1 MPHDFG
7 RGMAVASGSGRPSAT
22 AQGGGKA
29 MYLQKF
35 DLGGRRAVV
44 TGGAQGIGAACAD
57 ALAEAGGR
65 IVIADLDLPA
75 ATAKAEA
82 MRAAGRQAQAVAL
95 DVTDSAAVEALAD
108 SLEAGGGVDILIN
121 NAGIVQSNMPAEDC
135 PDDHWRRHMAVN
147 LDGVFFCARSFG
159 RRMLARG
166 RGSIVNM
173 GSMSGLIVNKPQEQ
187 SFYNASKAGVH
198 HLTKSLAAEWGAR
211 GVRVNA
217 VAPTVIETE
226 LVSRVLKDIPEME
239 RIWLDM
245 TPMGRLGRPDEI
257 ASVVLFLASDAS
269 SLMTGAI
276 VSADAGYT
284 CW

>member
-1 MPHDFG
+1 
-7 RGMAVASGSGRPSAT
+7 
-22 AQGGGKA
+22 

-35 DLGGRRAVV
+35 DLSGRRAVV

-57 ALAEAGGR
+57 ALAEAGASV
-65 IVIADLDLPA
+65 VIADLDLAMAEEKSA
-75 ATAKAEA
+75 AIKAAGGMAEA
-82 MRAAGRQAQAVAL
+82 RHL
-95 DVTDSAAVEALAD
+95 DVTDSAAVEALAEA
-108 SLEAGGGVDILIN
+108 LEAAGGTDILIN
-121 NAGIVQSNMPAEDC
+121 NAGIVQSLMPAEDC
-135 PDDHWRRHMAVN
+135 PDDHWRRHMAIN

-159 RRMLARG
+159 RRMLARR
-166 RGSIVNM
+166 RGAIVNM
-173 GSMSGLIVNKPQEQ
+173 GSMSGIIVNKPQEQ

-198 HLTKSLAAEWGAR
+198 QLTKSLAAEWGGR

-239 RIWLDM
+239 KIWLDM
-245 TPMGRLGRPDEI
+245 TPMNRLGRPDEI

>member
-1 MPHDFG
+1 
-7 RGMAVASGSGRPSAT
+7 
-22 AQGGGKA
+22 

-35 DLGGRRAVV
+35 DLSGRRAVV

-57 ALAEAGGR
+57 ALAEAGASV
-65 IVIADLDLPA
+65 VIADLDLA
-75 ATAKAEA
+75 LAEEKASAIRSAGGMAEA
-82 MRAAGRQAQAVAL
+82 RHL
-95 DVTDSAAVEALAD
+95 DVTDSAAVEALAEA
-108 SLEAGGGVDILIN
+108 LEAVGGTDILIN
-121 NAGIVQSNMPAEDC
+121 NAGIVQSLMPAEDC
-135 PDDHWRRHMAVN
+135 PDDHWRRHMAIN

-159 RRMLARG
+159 RRMLARQ
-166 RGSIVNM
+166 RGAIVNM
-173 GSMSGLIVNKPQEQ
+173 GSMSGIIVNKPQEQ

-198 HLTKSLAAEWGAR
+198 QLTKSLAAEWGGR

-239 RIWLDM
+239 KIWLDM
-245 TPMGRLGRPDEI
+245 TPMNRLGRPDEI

>member
-1 MPHDFG
+1 
-7 RGMAVASGSGRPSAT
+7 
-22 AQGGGKA
+22 

-35 DLGGRRAVV
+35 DLSGRRAVV

-57 ALAEAGGR
+57 ALAEAGASV
-65 IVIADLDLPA
+65 VIADLDLALAEEKSATIKA
-75 ATAKAEA
+75 AGGMAEA
-82 MRAAGRQAQAVAL
+82 RHL
-95 DVTDSAAVEALAD
+95 DVTDSATVEALAEA
-108 SLEAGGGVDILIN
+108 LEAAGGTDILIN
-121 NAGIVQSNMPAEDC
+121 NAGIVQSLMPAEDC
-135 PDDHWRRHMAVN
+135 PDDHWRRHMAIN

-159 RRMLARG
+159 RRMLARR
-166 RGSIVNM
+166 RGAIVNM
-173 GSMSGLIVNKPQEQ
+173 GSMSGIIVNKPQEQ

-198 HLTKSLAAEWGAR
+198 QLTKSLAAEWGGR

-239 RIWLDM
+239 KIWLDM
-245 TPMGRLGRPDEI
+245 TPMNRLGRPDEI

>member
-1 MPHDFG
+1 
-7 RGMAVASGSGRPSAT
+7 
-22 AQGGGKA
+22 

-35 DLGGRRAVV
+35 DLSGRRAVV

-57 ALAEAGGR
+57 ALAEAGASV
-65 IVIADLDLPA
+65 VIADLDLAMAEEKA
-75 ATAKAEA
+75 AAIKSAGGSAEA
-82 MRAAGRQAQAVAL
+82 RHL
-95 DVTDSAAVEALAD
+95 DVTDSAAVEAVAAA
-108 SLEAGGGVDILIN
+108 LEAAGGTDILIN
-121 NAGIVQSNMPAEDC
+121 NAGIVQSLMPAEDC
-135 PDDHWRRHMAVN
+135 PDDHWRRHMAIN

-159 RRMLARG
+159 KRMLARQ
-166 RGSIVNM
+166 RGAIVNM
-173 GSMSGLIVNKPQEQ
+173 GSMSGIIVNKPQEQ

-198 HLTKSLAAEWGAR
+198 QLTKSLAAEWGGR

-239 RIWLDM
+239 KIWLDM
-245 TPMGRLGRPDEI
+245 TPMNRLGRPDEI

>member
-1 MPHDFG
+1 M
-7 RGMAVASGSGRPSAT
+7 
-22 AQGGGKA
+22 
-29 MYLQKF
+29 
-35 DLGGRRAVV
+35 
-44 TGGAQGIGAACAD
+44 
-57 ALAEAGGR
+57 
-65 IVIADLDLPA
+65 VIADLDLA
-75 ATAKAEA
+75 LAEEKASAIRSAGGMAEA
-82 MRAAGRQAQAVAL
+82 RHL
-95 DVTDSAAVEALAD
+95 DVTDSAAVEALAEA
-108 SLEAGGGVDILIN
+108 LEAAGGTDILIN
-121 NAGIVQSNMPAEDC
+121 NAGIVQSLMPAEDC
-135 PDDHWRRHMAVN
+135 PDDHWRRHMAIN

-159 RRMLARG
+159 RRMLARQ
-166 RGSIVNM
+166 RGAIVNM
-173 GSMSGLIVNKPQEQ
+173 GSMSGIIVNKPQEQ

-198 HLTKSLAAEWGAR
+198 QLTKSLAAEWGGR

-239 RIWLDM
+239 KIWLDM
-245 TPMGRLGRPDEI
+245 TPMNRLGRPDEI

>member
-1 MPHDFG
+1 
-7 RGMAVASGSGRPSAT
+7 
-22 AQGGGKA
+22 

-35 DLGGRRAVV
+35 DLSGRRAVV

-57 ALAEAGGR
+57 ALAEAGASV
-65 IVIADLDLPA
+65 VIADLDLA
-75 ATAKAEA
+75 LAEEKASAIRSAGGMAEA
-82 MRAAGRQAQAVAL
+82 RHL
-95 DVTDSAAVEALAD
+95 DVTDSAAVEALAEA
-108 SLEAGGGVDILIN
+108 LEAAGGTDILIN
-121 NAGIVQSNMPAEDC
+121 NAGIVQSLMPAEDC
-135 PDDHWRRHMAVN
+135 PDDHWRRHMAIN

-159 RRMLARG
+159 RRMLARQ
-166 RGSIVNM
+166 RGAIVNM
-173 GSMSGLIVNKPQEQ
+173 GSMSGIIVNKPQEQ

-198 HLTKSLAAEWGAR
+198 QLTKSLAAEWGGR

-239 RIWLDM
+239 KIWLDM
-245 TPMGRLGRPDEI
+245 TPMNRLGRPDEI

>member
-1 MPHDFG
+1 
-7 RGMAVASGSGRPSAT
+7 
-22 AQGGGKA
+22 

-35 DLGGRRAVV
+35 DLSGRRAVV

-57 ALAEAGGR
+57 ALAEAGASV
-65 IVIADLDLPA
+65 VIADLDLAMAEEKA
-75 ATAKAEA
+75 AAIKAGGGMAEA
-82 MRAAGRQAQAVAL
+82 RHL
-95 DVTDSAAVEALAD
+95 DVTDSAAVEAVAE
-108 SLEAGGGVDILIN
+108 SLEALGGTDILIN
-121 NAGIVQSNMPAEDC
+121 NAGIVQSLMPAEDC
-135 PDDHWRRHMAVN
+135 PDDHWRRHMAIN

-159 RRMLARG
+159 KRMLARQ

-173 GSMSGLIVNKPQEQ
+173 GSMSGIIVNKPQEQ

-198 HLTKSLAAEWGAR
+198 QLTKSLAAEWGGR

-239 RIWLDM
+239 KIWLDM

-257 ASVVLFLASDAS
+257 ASVVLFLASDAA

>member
-1 MPHDFG
+1 
-7 RGMAVASGSGRPSAT
+7 
-22 AQGGGKA
+22 

-35 DLGGRRAVV
+35 DLSGRRAVV

-57 ALAEAGGR
+57 ALAEAGASV
-65 IVIADLDLPA
+65 VIADLDLAMAEEKSA
-75 ATAKAEA
+75 AIKAAGGMAEA
-82 MRAAGRQAQAVAL
+82 RHL
-95 DVTDSAAVEALAD
+95 DVTDSAAVEALAEA
-108 SLEAGGGVDILIN
+108 LEAVGGTDILIN
-121 NAGIVQSNMPAEDC
+121 NAGIVQSLMPAEDC
-135 PDDHWRRHMAVN
+135 PDDHWRRHMAIN

-159 RRMLARG
+159 RRMLARR
-166 RGSIVNM
+166 RGAIVNM
-173 GSMSGLIVNKPQEQ
+173 GSMSGIIVNKPQEQ

-198 HLTKSLAAEWGAR
+198 QLTKSLAAEWGGR

-239 RIWLDM
+239 KIWLDM
-245 TPMGRLGRPDEI
+245 TPMNRLGRPDEI